1 MSRFFCSEKNKDVII
16 GNCTIIYPD
25 VFYKLSYDEIM
36 IWRSFTYKN
45 LAVQRTFKVRD
56 LVESKI
62 NEHET
67 SIMNQMSGKI
77 NNFNE
82 LTLISYDSSY
92 ICSKDINIIKNI
104 GNINENCVLV
114 DTYVTM
120 IECSYKMHNKDKFNF
135 VNMDNIKKYL
145 NIVTHNKKI
154 NNNKIKHFY
163 KTGFKEA
170 NKFLYYC
177 ENMFY
182 RSDKN
187 LINNESKRFKRGIRN
202 EINDDA
208 ILFILANLKGRFG
221 FKNIVLYTFDK
232 KMKDKCLDIGI
243 ETRS

>member
-1 MSRFFCSEKNKDVII
+1 MSRFFRSEKNKDVII

-25 VFYKLSYDEIM
+25 IFYKLSYDEIM

-56 LVESKI
+56 LVENKI
-62 NEHET
+62 NDYNT
-67 SIMNQMSGKI
+67 NIINPMSGKI
-77 NNFNE
+77 SNFNE

-92 ICSKDINIIKNI
+92 ICSKDINIIKSI
-104 GNINENCVLV
+104 ENINENCVLV

-135 VNMDNIKKYL
+135 VDMKNIKKYL
-145 NIVTHNKKI
+145 DLVLYSNKPHNR
-154 NNNKIKHFY
+154 KIKHFY

-170 NKFLYYC
+170 NKYLYYC

-182 RSDKN
+182 KSDKN

-208 ILFILANLKGRFG
+208 ILFILANLKNKFG